1 MFMKATFG
9 AGCFWHVEHIFANT
23 KGVTSTAVGYTG
35 GHAEDPTYEEVCT
48 DRTGHAEAVQVEYDP
63 DQVSYDDLL
72 GVFWSNHDPTTL
84 NRQGPDVGIQYRSAV
99 FCHSDEQRLAAEKSR
114 DALARSGRYRGP
126 IVTEIVPAAPFYRAE
141 EYHQKYFAKR
151 GIA

>member
-1 MFMKATFG
+1 MKATFG

-35 GHAEDPTYEEVCT
+35 GRAEDPTYEEVCT
-48 DRTGHAEAVQVEYDP
+48 DRTGHAEAVRVEYDP

-114 DALARSGRYRGP
+114 DALVRSGRYRGP

-141 EYHQKYFAKR
+141 EYHRKYFAKR

>member
-1 MFMKATFG
+1 MKATFG
-9 AGCFWHVEHIFANT
+9 AGCFWHVEHVFANT

-35 GHAEDPTYEEVCT
+35 GRVEDPTYEEVCT

-114 DALARSGRYRGP
+114 DALIRSGRYRGP

-141 EYHQKYFAKR
+141 EYHQRYFAKR

>member
-1 MFMKATFG
+1 MKATFG

-35 GHAEDPTYEEVCT
+35 GRVEDPTYEEVCT

-84 NRQGPDVGIQYRSAV
+84 NRQGPDIGIQYRSAV

-126 IVTEIVPAAPFYRAE
+126 IVTEIVPVAPFYRAE

>member
-1 MFMKATFG
+1 MKATFG

-35 GHAEDPTYEEVCT
+35 GHVEGPSYEEVCT

-72 GVFWSNHDPTTL
+72 GVFWSNHDPTTP

-99 FCHSDEQRLAAEKSR
+99 FCHNDGQRLAAEKSR

-141 EYHQKYFAKR
+141 EYHQRYFAKR